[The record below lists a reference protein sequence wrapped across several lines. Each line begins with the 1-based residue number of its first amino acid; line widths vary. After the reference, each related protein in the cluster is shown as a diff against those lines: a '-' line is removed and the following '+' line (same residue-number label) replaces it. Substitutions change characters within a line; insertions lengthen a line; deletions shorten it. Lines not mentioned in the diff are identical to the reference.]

1 MLYFGFN
8 DKLKS
13 VFSFAASF
21 IKNPFFSFCMKK
33 IILSLGLLAGISATA
48 QAQATF
54 GVKAGASLT
63 NFVGDNVSDN
73 AKNKVGFV
81 GGLVANLAV
90 NDMFSIQPE
99 VLFSQK
105 GYKLADSQSNLNYI
119 DVPVMVK
126 VNTGDNGSGLF
137 FELGPQFGL
146 LMSAKDEH
154 VDFKDQFNTF
164 DFGYAAGLGYQ
175 LEGGLNFGLRYN
187 GGITNVLKDGAFGI
201 AGQQKSRNSA
211 FQLSVGYMFGG
222 K

>member
-1 MLYFGFN
+1 
-8 DKLKS
+8 
-13 VFSFAASF
+13 
-21 IKNPFFSFCMKK
+21 MKK
-33 IILSLGLLAGISATA
+33 VLLSLGLLAGISATA

-54 GVKAGASLT
+54 GVKAGATLT
-63 NFVGDNVSDN
+63 NFMGDDVSDDSD
-73 AKNKVGFV
+73 NKVGFLV
-81 GGLVANLAV
+81 GAVANFAV

-105 GYKLADSQSNLNYI
+105 GAQGKESGETVKLNQNYV

-146 LMSAKDEH
+146 LVSSKAEDTDTKEA
-154 VDFKDQFNTF
+154 FNTF

-175 LEGGLNFGLRYN
+175 LESGLNFGLRYN
-187 GGITNVLKDGAFGI
+187 GGITNVYKEVDVLGTSVQAKA
-201 AGQQKSRNSA
+201 RNSA

>member
-1 MLYFGFN
+1 
-8 DKLKS
+8 
-13 VFSFAASF
+13 
-21 IKNPFFSFCMKK
+21 MKK

-48 QAQATF
+48 QAQVSF
-54 GVKAGASLT
+54 GVKAGATLT
-63 NFVGDNVSDN
+63 NFMGDDVSDESD
-73 AKNKVGFV
+73 NKVGFLA
-81 GGLVANLAV
+81 GAVANFAV
-90 NDMFSIQPE
+90 NDMFSVQPE

-105 GYKLADSQSNLNYI
+105 GSKSGDVKSNLNYI

-146 LMSAKDEH
+146 LMSAKATDGDESI
-154 VDFKDQFNTF
+154 DIKDLSNTF

-175 LEGGLNFGLRYN
+175 LESGLNFGLRYN
-187 GGITNVLKDGAFGI
+187 GGITNVTKEIDLLGTTV
-201 AGQQKSRNSA
+201 QPKSRNSA

>member
-1 MLYFGFN
+1 
-8 DKLKS
+8 
-13 VFSFAASF
+13 
-21 IKNPFFSFCMKK
+21 MKK
-33 IILSLGLLAGISATA
+33 VILSLGLLAGISATA

-54 GVKAGASLT
+54 GVKAGATLT
-63 NFVGDNVSDN
+63 NFMGDDVSDESD
-73 AKNKVGFV
+73 NKFGFLAGV
-81 GGLVANLAV
+81 VANFPV
-90 NDMFSIQPE
+90 NDMFSVQPE

-105 GYKLADSQSNLNYI
+105 GAEAGDTKLNQNYV

-146 LMSAKDEH
+146 LVSSKTGDTDTKEA
-154 VDFKDQFNTF
+154 FNTF

-175 LEGGLNFGLRYN
+175 LESGLNFGLRYN
-187 GGITNVLKDGAFGI
+187 GGITNVLKEVDVLGSSV
-201 AGQQKSRNSA
+201 QPKSRNSA

>member
-1 MLYFGFN
+1 
-8 DKLKS
+8 
-13 VFSFAASF
+13 
-21 IKNPFFSFCMKK
+21 MKK

-54 GVKAGASLT
+54 GLKAGATLT
-63 NFVGDNVSDN
+63 NFMGDDVSDDSD
-73 AKNKVGFV
+73 NKLGFLV
-81 GGLVANLAV
+81 GGVANFAV
-90 NDMFSIQPE
+90 NDMFSVQPE

-105 GYKLADSQSNLNYI
+105 GAQSDAGDETAKFNLNYV

-126 VNTGDNGSGLF
+126 VSTGDNGSGLF
-137 FELGPQFGL
+137 FELGPQFGFL
-146 LMSAKDEH
+146 VSSKATLGDESE
-154 VDFKDQFNTF
+154 DIEGLNKF

-187 GGITNVLKDGAFGI
+187 GGITNVYKEVDVLGTAVQAKA
-201 AGQQKSRNSA
+201 RNSA